1 MDTDVVV
8 RSSGGFTSY
17 ARQEFDLSG
26 LDFND
31 SFNAALRSSVLAILS
46 LVDSF
51 SESYSDVGILLDY
64 VSWARSYRP
73 FSPLTFEDSM
83 VE

>member
-1 MDTDVVV
+1 MDNAVLV

-26 LDFND
+26 LA
-31 SFNAALRSSVLAILS
+31 FNASFTAAFRSSALAILS

-51 SESYSDVGILLDY
+51 RESYIDVGILLAY
-64 VSWARSYRP
+64 VSRARSYCP
-73 FSPLTFEDSM
+73 FSP
-83 VE
+83 

>member
-1 MDTDVVV
+1 MDNDVLV
-8 RSSGGFTSY
+8 RSTVGFASY

-31 SFNAALRSSVLAILS
+31 SFNAALRSSALAILS

-51 SESYSDVGILLDY
+51 SESYSDVGILSWSQSWR
-64 VSWARSYRP
+64 VSYDFW
-73 FSPLTFEDSM
+73 
-83 VE
+83 